1 MEIFP
6 AGLAVTLNRAMWS
19 VLLSA
24 PFADA
29 LDLGSTASQLEDCA
43 RLLMETR
50 AGTRHEERH
59 TDDRWDGTG
68 GDGSAIAEVR
78 FNHPKMETYCGFC
91 EAPQ

>member
-1 MEIFP
+1 
-6 AGLAVTLNRAMWS
+6 MWS

-50 AGTRHEERH
+50 AGTRHEERRQMGIVH
-59 TDDRWDGTG
+59 PFY
-68 GDGSAIAEVR
+68 AEEVG
-78 FNHPKMETYCGFC
+78 FNHPKVVTYCGYLWM
-91 EAPQ
+91 